1 MADGIAPCGSAGAT
15 GGGVLVRHPSDG
27 GHRASG
33 EGRTADVFVGREPEL
48 AAVLEAVDVDRFRHA
63 EVRGPTGIG
72 KSRFLAELH
81 VRLASLG
88 ADVETVAAGPGRRAI
103 PFAPFA
109 HLIDSSIPSSTPTE
123 HLSRLLA
130 ALRRRSASGWFVLLV
145 DDAHRLDEPST
156 QLVQQVMRL
165 PVSVVFASR
174 TGEGT
179 DALLRSE
186 VARTGGPSFQLPVL
200 TRRECGVLA
209 EAVLGAP
216 VHDGAVAELERVSAG
231 LPFVAIELIE
241 AGRDRGSLLQEADTT
256 WRLVGRIETP
266 PRVRDVVNER
276 LARLSDQ
283 ARRLLD
289 VLAVAGPLP
298 LSMAT
303 DLVDVDEIGELEA
316 VDLLRTVRTGSP
328 PATEV
333 ELGHDLYRDVLLDG
347 PCSHLL
353 DARRTAV
360 RVLDDATDDSPR
372 LLLLRARL
380 ALESGTLAPGDAIV
394 AARVALHVWDGDLAV
409 ELATRAG
416 GSVEARTLLAA
427 ALGASGRIADAEATF
442 RTLEA
447 TTSGVELAHVLAEHA
462 MLRLL
467 QCADPIGALE
477 RLEWGREHCGPEGED
492 LVRSTLATIQF
503 FAGRIRDAI
512 ATASPLLDDGHRFP
526 PDAGPALASSWAVIG
541 DPDGV
546 LRTWCRT
553 WDGIRRSSADH
564 SSIVGLNLVWC
575 RLLALLQLGRAQEG
589 DDPLATVPHD
599 IWWPARDSS
608 VIGESMEAAQ
618 AALRGHLDDAAARYA
633 LVEDELRVAPT
644 QVLASNAALLAQV
657 HASLGDP
664 DGARRT
670 LGWIADTHPDALLAF
685 RWWIDRARAWIS
697 VAEGDLAA
705 GIERSIELAD
715 RHDGEWLYVTLS
727 LHDVVRLGRAERVL
741 DALVAAAGRRGATWL
756 DRVCRDHAIAA
767 TTSDAAA
774 LLRVSEHFEAGGLEL
789 LAMEAAADATRSD
802 SVTPGEQVDAEERI
816 ARLGERCGPART
828 PALETAPR
836 VLTDRE
842 VEVARLAAR
851 GWTNPR
857 IGERLGT
864 SARTVGNQLQSVYQ
878 KLNINS
884 RDELLPLFPAGSAS
898 WTTPRWVGAV
908 GGQTAVRSIRAE
920 RRP

>member
-1 MADGIAPCGSAGAT
+1 
-15 GGGVLVRHPSDG
+15 
-27 GHRASG
+27 
-33 EGRTADVFVGREPEL
+33 
-48 AAVLEAVDVDRFRHA
+48 
-63 EVRGPTGIG
+63 
-72 KSRFLAELH
+72 
-81 VRLASLG
+81 
-88 ADVETVAAGPGRRAI
+88 
-103 PFAPFA
+103 
-109 HLIDSSIPSSTPTE
+109 
-123 HLSRLLA
+123 
-130 ALRRRSASGWFVLLV
+130 VLLV
-145 DDAHRLDEPST
+145 DDAHRLDESSI

-165 PVSVVFASR
+165 PVSVVFASG

-186 VARTGGPSFQLPVL
+186 VARTGGPSLQLPVL
-200 TRRECGVLA
+200 TTSECGVLA

-216 VHDGAVAELERVSAG
+216 LHDVAVAELERLSAG

-241 AGRDRGSLLQEADTT
+241 AGRDRGSLVQDADTT
-256 WRLVGRIETP
+256 WRLVEPIETP
-266 PRVRDVVNER
+266 PRVRDVVNEQ
-276 LARLSDQ
+276 LARLSDR

-298 LSMAT
+298 LSVAT
-303 DLVDVDEIGELEA
+303 DLVDVEEIGELEA

-353 DARRTAV
+353 DARRNAV

-380 ALESGTLAPGDAIV
+380 ALEAGTLAQGDAIE
-394 AARVALHVWDGDLAV
+394 AARVALRVWDGDLAV
-409 ELATRAG
+409 EFATRSG
-416 GSVEARTLLAA
+416 GSLHALTLLAA
-427 ALGASGRIADAEATF
+427 ALGASGRVADAEASF

-447 TTSGVELAHVLAEHA
+447 TTSGVELAHALAEHA

-477 RLEWGREHCGPEGED
+477 RLEWGLERCGPEGED

-503 FAGRIRDAI
+503 FAGRIHDAI
-512 ATASPLLDDGHRFP
+512 TTASPLLDDGRPFP
-526 PDAGPALASSWAVIG
+526 PDAGAALASSLAVIG

-546 LRTWCRT
+546 LRTCWRT
-553 WDGIRRSSADH
+553 WYGSRRSSATRC
-564 SSIVGLNLVWC
+564 SIVGLNLVWC

-589 DDPLATVPHD
+589 DDPMATLPRD

-608 VIGESMEAAQ
+608 VISESMHATQ
-618 AALRGHLDDAAARYA
+618 AALRGHIDEAAALYRRVEDDLCMAPTPA
-633 LVEDELRVAPT
+633 LVM
-644 QVLASNAALLAQV
+644 NAALLAQV
-657 HASLGDP
+657 RASLGDP
-664 DGARRT
+664 DGAHRT
-670 LGWIADTHPDALLAF
+670 LDRIADIPSDAFGAL
-685 RWWIDRARAWIS
+685 RWWVDRARLWIS
-697 VAEGDLAA
+697 VAEGDVTA
-705 GIERSIELAD
+705 GIEQSIELAD

-727 LHDVVRLGRAERVL
+727 LHDVVRLGRPDAVVRSLAE
-741 DALVAAAGRRGATWL
+741 AADRPGATWL

-767 TTSDAAA
+767 ATSDAAA
-774 LLRVSEHFEAGGLEL
+774 LLRVSEQCEAAGLDL
-789 LAMEAAADATRSD
+789 IAMEAAATATRATG
-802 SVTPGEQVDAEERI
+802 VMPGLRIDAEERI
-816 ARLGERCGPART
+816 RRLRGRCGSART
-828 PALETAPR
+828 PALETVPL

-857 IGERLGT
+857 IGARLGT

-884 RDELLPLFPAGSAS
+884 RDELPPLFPSRLSLVDELAAG
-898 WTTPRWVGAV
+898 
-908 GGQTAVRSIRAE
+908 
-920 RRP
+920 